1 MRYMLLLYGDETED
15 SDLTPEQWN
24 RIIEA
29 HNAFGAE
36 AGEKGYNPTGEA
48 LHPTTMA
55 QTIRFEDGRA
65 TLTVNGP
72 FAETR
77 EQLGG
82 FYLLDCNSIEEALEM
97 ASKLPMSTGSVEVRP
112 VVEFG

>member
-1 MRYMLLLYGDETED
+1 MRYMLLLYGDETQGN
-15 SDLTPEQWN
+15 DLTPEQWN
-24 RIIEA
+24 ALIEA
-29 HNAFGAE
+29 HNTFSAE
-36 AGEKGYNPTGEA
+36 AREKGYNPTGEA
-48 LHPTTMA
+48 LHPTAMA
-55 QTIRFEDGRA
+55 QTIRFEDGHA

-97 ASKLPMSTGSVEVRP
+97 ASKLPVGNGSVEVRP
-112 VVEFG
+112 VVEFD